1 MLYQKKLAIAH
12 LFKLLVE
19 GLGLL
24 VLKW

>member
-19 GLGLL
+19 GVGLL